1 MSAIKT
7 VPEGMEY
14 TVERFGRYTKTLKP
28 GLAIITPFIDKV
40 GYKVNMRERKVD
52 VQFAG
57 LKTKDNAEI
66 NGSAD
71 IYVSVTDTYK
81 LAYETGDSDDS
92 IRQKFDMEMGKLV
105 KSMDQTDILS
115 SADTVDSLIL
125 SAVKL
130 HEEKWGLHVRY
141 IDVHKIYPA

>member
-14 TVERFGRYTKTLKP
+14 TVERFGRYGKTLKP
-28 GLAIITPFIDKV
+28 GLAVIAPFIDKI

-52 VQFAG
+52 VQFSG

-66 NGSAD
+66 SGSAD
-71 IYVSVTDTYK
+71 VYVSVTDAYK

-105 KSMDQTDILS
+105 KSMDQADILS
-115 SADTVDSLIL
+115 NADTVDTLIL
-125 SAVKL
+125 NTVKL
-130 HEEKWGLHVRY
+130 HEEKWGLNVRY